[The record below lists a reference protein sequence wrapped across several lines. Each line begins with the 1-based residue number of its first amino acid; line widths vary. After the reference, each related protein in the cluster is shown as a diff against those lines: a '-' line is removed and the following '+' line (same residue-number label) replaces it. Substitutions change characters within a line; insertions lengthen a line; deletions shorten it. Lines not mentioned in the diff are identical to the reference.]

1 MPTSM
6 VRLPSPYNASLQG
19 TLTAYAHIHHDEV
32 GHVPRVISNF
42 FQYFS
47 NYGGLLKGRVRNVR
61 YRISLI
67 PKGGLEI
74 TVTIVVIK
82 HQASPAMFNKM
93 NELIFKYYTYTN

>member
-6 VRLPSPYNASLQG
+6 VRLPSPYNASFQG
-19 TLTAYAHIHHDEV
+19 TLTAYDEV
-32 GHVPRVISNF
+32 GHIPRVISNF
-42 FQYFS
+42 FQYFL

-61 YRISLI
+61 YRSSLI

-74 TVTIVVIK
+74 TETIVVIK